1 VIVSTKKNLL
11 TAQSKFKNVH
21 SSAIRV
27 MPTIPASPTYSRP
40 KILVDKPFPEEH
52 TKWLQDRADVVFYD
66 GNEEAAEAAGSDIQ
80 GILWYGHSP
89 VNEQLLSKFSNVKVV
104 SNFGA
109 GYEHFDAPAIL
120 ARNLPMGHTP
130 GCLSETVADFAWG
143 LMLCAARDI
152 VGGVNRCQQASFDH
166 INSNVLGK
174 QVSGATLGIVGMG
187 SIGSCIAKRARGFS
201 MNVLYHNR
209 TQKSPEEEEECSNA
223 TFCSSF
229 EELLQKSD
237 YVMLTCPVTPET
249 ENFMGTSQFKL
260 MKKDAI
266 LINMGRGKLVDQDAL
281 IEALASDEIG
291 MAALDVTEPEP
302 LPRDHPLVIP
312 REDLRGKIIISPH
325 QGSATLETRF
335 QMLTMSFDNLLA
347 GLEGKKLPWLCKE
360 CIDMDGQRSEDA
372 VGEKYWTNE

>member
-1 VIVSTKKNLL
+1 MSST
-11 TAQSKFKNVH
+11 
-21 SSAIRV
+21 SSSSF
-27 MPTIPASPTYSRP
+27 TLIPASPTHKRP

-52 TKWLQDRADVVFYD
+52 TKWIQDRAEVIFYE
-66 GNEEAAEAAGSDIQ
+66 GNEEAAEAIGSEIE

-89 VNEQLLSKFSNVKVV
+89 INENLLSKFNNVKVV

-143 LMLCAARDI
+143 LMLCGARDI
-152 VGGVNRCQQASFDH
+152 VGGVNRCQSESFNH
-166 INSNVLGK
+166 INPNVLGK
-174 QVSGATLGIVGMG
+174 QVSGATLGIIGMG
-187 SIGSCIAKRARGFS
+187 SIGSCVAKRARGFS

-209 TQKSPEEEEECSNA
+209 TQKSPEEEEKCSQA
-223 TFCSSF
+223 TFCLHLD
-229 EELLQKSD
+229 ELLQKSD

-249 ENFMGTSQFKL
+249 ENLISMNQFKQ
-260 MKKDAI
+260 MKRDAI

-281 IEALASDEIG
+281 VEALATGEIG

-302 LPRDHPLVIP
+302 LPRDHPLVKP
-312 REDLRGKIIISPH
+312 RDDLKGKIIISPH

-347 GLEGKKLPWLCKE
+347 GLEGKRLPWLCKE
-360 CIDMDGQRSEDA
+360 CVGMDGQQKENA
-372 VGEKYWTNE
+372 VGEMYWTKK